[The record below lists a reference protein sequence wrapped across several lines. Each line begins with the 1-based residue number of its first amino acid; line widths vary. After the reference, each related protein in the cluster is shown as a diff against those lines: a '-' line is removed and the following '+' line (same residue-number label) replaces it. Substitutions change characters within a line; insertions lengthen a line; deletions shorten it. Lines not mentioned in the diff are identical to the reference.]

1 MVIYENKQMIDF
13 HMVAETIIRDPI
25 SNHFVFDK
33 TIKAQFSEHVN
44 RRVISGQY
52 FNYKIEPLEL

>member
-13 HMVAETIIRDPI
+13 NMVAETIIRDPI

-33 TIKAQFSEHVN
+33 TIEAQFSEHIN
-44 RRVISGQY
+44 RRVISG
-52 FNYKIEPLEL
+52 